1 MKKKFFTQKASIHL
15 GKTFTPKISIKSPLE
30 NEMYEFIDCINK
42 NKKPLTSTKLS
53 LIILDTLEKLNRI

>member
-1 MKKKFFTQKASIHL
+1 MKKKFFTQKSVYTL
-15 GKTFTPKISIKSPLE
+15 ENFTPKISIKSPLE